1 MKRAIPP
8 EDPAGWPPL
17 LGMASLMRRA
27 EAGENL
33 LPLGQA
39 LLARALRNP
48 RDAHACLDFST
59 VLLLTGNREHGLAV
73 QDQAIRLRPLYALPA
88 RRAEGLRLLVFMG
101 PGDLMAN
108 TPVELL
114 VEDSDVSLHLL
125 YLRPDAEWPDTVP
138 DHDVALVA
146 VGESDDSQPLLARL
160 AEYVADW
167 PRPVINRPE
176 CIARLSRDRVSA
188 ALRGVPGVEMPV
200 TVRVGRAELRALA
213 DGNRSLAAILPD
225 GAYPVIVRPAGSHA
239 GTQLEKLAAAE
250 ALAGYLERSRVESF
264 YLSRFVDYR
273 STDGRFRKYR
283 IVLIEGKP
291 CLCHLAVS
299 GHWMIHYAN
308 AGMHESGEKRA
319 EEARCMERFD
329 ADFALRHAAALQA
342 IHERME
348 LPYVGIDCAET
359 PEGRLLVFEVDNSMV
374 VHALDSEDLFPYK
387 KPAMDKVF
395 AGFRRLLEN
404 ARRPAAAG

>member
-1 MKRAIPP
+1 MV
-8 EDPAGWPPL
+8 
-17 LGMASLMRRA
+17 SLMRRA

-59 VLLLTGNREHGLAV
+59 VLLLTGNCEHGLAV
-73 QDQAIRLRPLYALPA
+73 QDQAIRLQSLYALPA
-88 RRAEGLRLLVFMG
+88 RRTAGLRLLVLMG

-114 VEDSDVSLHLL
+114 VEDTDVSLHLL

-160 AEYVADW
+160 AGYLADW
-167 PRPVINRPE
+167 PRPLINRPE
-176 CIARLSRDRVSA
+176 CIARLSRDGVSA
-188 ALRGVPGVEMPV
+188 TLRGAPGIEMPA
-200 TVRVGRAELRALA
+200 TVRVGRTELRALA
-213 DGNRSLAAILPD
+213 DGDRSLAAVLPD
-225 GAYPVIVRPAGSHA
+225 GGYPVIVRPVGSHA

-250 ALAGYLERSRVESF
+250 DLAGYLGCSGADSF

-273 STDGRFRKYR
+273 SADGRFRKYR

-291 CLCHLAVS
+291 YLCHLAVS
-299 GHWMIHYAN
+299 EHWMIHYAN
-308 AGMHESGEKRA
+308 AGMHGSSEKRA

-329 ADFALRHAAALQA
+329 ADFAVHHAAALQA

-374 VHALDSEDLFPYK
+374 VHALDSDDLFPYK

-404 ARRPAAAG
+404 ARRPAVAG